1 MKLLTSL
8 LVLLLLFGGVFAR
21 APSWISVGTSINYT
35 VGSSVYTFSVTEV
48 TSSQV
53 KIDLKTSSSS
63 STSRLIDNA
72 TADSGQFWFD
82 STLLTSASAGRSIGG
97 YSVVST
103 GQESYAGKSFQVA
116 TLQIILGGV
125 TTTKVFDVESGLLL
139 DQRTSASG
147 SSPVL
152 IRNYYVPAWAPPPP
166 NVTTPTPSNPPA
178 PSQNSTPPQNPPSQP
193 PVTTTQ
199 PTIPTPNPA
208 PSSNTTSNSTSPTPT
223 TPPST
228 PSSNSST
235 CPCPESLF
243 FVLLGF
249 LAVGKKVE
257 KI

>member
-1 MKLLTSL
+1 MKLLASL
-8 LVLLLLFGGVFAR
+8 LVLLLLVGGVFAR
-21 APSWISVGTSINYT
+21 APSWVSSGTSINYT
-35 VGSSVYTFSVTEV
+35 VGSATYTFTVTEV
-48 TSSQV
+48 SSSQI

-82 STLLTSASAGRSIGG
+82 PTLLTSASAGRSIGG
-97 YSVVST
+97 YSVIST
-103 GQESYAGKSFQVA
+103 SQESYAGKSFQTA

-125 TTTKVFDVESGLLL
+125 TTTKVFDIESGLLL

-152 IRNYYVPAWAPPPP
+152 IRNYFVPAWAPPPP
-166 NVTTPTPSNPPA
+166 NVTTP
-178 PSQNSTPPQNPPSQP
+178 
-193 PVTTTQ
+193 
-199 PTIPTPNPA
+199 A
-208 PSSNTTSNSTSPTPT
+208 PSSTPPTPT
-223 TPPST
+223 TPSSQPTTPTPSSTNSTSSPST
-228 PSSNSST
+228 PTSNSTPSVTPPLSPDPIVKPSSQSSST

>member
-1 MKLLTSL
+1 MKILASL

-21 APSWISVGTSINYT
+21 APSWISSGTSINYT
-35 VGSSVYTFSVTEV
+35 VGSAIYTFTVTEV
-48 TSSQV
+48 TSSQI

-82 STLLTSASAGRSIGG
+82 PTLLTSASAGRSIGG
-97 YSVVST
+97 YSVIST
-103 GQESYAGKSFQVA
+103 SQESYAGKSFQTA

-125 TTTKVFDVESGLLL
+125 TTTKVFDIESGLLL

-152 IRNYYVPAWAPPPP
+152 IRNYFVPAWAPPPP
-166 NVTTPTPSNPPA
+166 NVTAPA
-178 PSQNSTPPQNPPSQP
+178 PPSTPQPAPTTPPSQP
-193 PVTTTQ
+193 TT
-199 PTIPTPNPA
+199 PTTPTPNP
-208 PSSNTTSNSTSPTPT
+208 SSPPVINSTSPTPNSSAPT
-223 TPPST
+223 NTSAPTPT
-228 PSSNSST
+228 VPSSSST

>member
-1 MKLLTSL
+1 MKILASL

-21 APSWISVGTSINYT
+21 APSWISSGTSINYT
-35 VGSSVYTFSVTEV
+35 VGSAIYTFTVTEV
-48 TSSQV
+48 TSSQI

-82 STLLTSASAGRSIGG
+82 PTLLTSASAGRSIGG
-97 YSVVST
+97 YSVIST
-103 GQESYAGKSFQVA
+103 SQESYAGKSFQTA

-125 TTTKVFDVESGLLL
+125 TTTKVFDIESGLLL

-152 IRNYYVPAWAPPPP
+152 IRNYFVPAWAPPPP
-166 NVTTPTPSNPPA
+166 NVTAPASPSTPSSPPTTPPSQPTTPTPSTPT
-178 PSQNSTPPQNPPSQP
+178 PSSP
-193 PVTTTQ
+193 PV
-199 PTIPTPNPA
+199 I
-208 PSSNTTSNSTSPTPT
+208 NSTSPTPNSSAPT
-223 TPPST
+223 NTSAPTPT
-228 PSSNSST
+228 VPSSSST